1 MFERHVSFGKYGQWF
16 AALTVTFCVAIS
28 GVTVSWPA
36 AAFPKMEDGSAG
48 FNFTEWEK
56 GWLACLP
63 FTGAVISP
71 LPVAYIMDRI
81 GRRNTLHLSM
91 LLILAG
97 WLIITFSRNI
107 YLMCLARLMCGL
119 FGGTE
124 YITVS
129 IFVAEMVDPSIRGT
143 LISVT
148 GMTLYIGALYVS
160 FISYLSYQTMSILCA
175 VPALCLFTI
184 FFFIP
189 ESPYFYLMHG
199 KKKEAEEAITW
210 LRGHCDKDEFKRIED
225 GVIEQSQNQGTF
237 KEIVVNKAN
246 RKAFI
251 MIEWF
256 KIFSSCTANI
266 VLFAFSTHIIP
277 DSFVSAQNSNILLTI
292 IWVFTALFSSIIMD
306 KFPRRTILGVSCVG
320 TIALFTI
327 TTIWYYLREFTQINM
342 KTTTWVPLITI
353 IIGSFFEVIGI
364 VNIPNVLKGEIFPIN
379 IKTKACAISCMTA
392 NVVETINVLCY
403 YEMNY
408 YIGEYFQFL
417 KSVVSA
423 SLCLYITVFHMFET
437 KGLDLE
443 TIQKLLTGK
452 IQVANKEEEK
462 KSDEEMVSLYEHP
475 ASS

>member
-1 MFERHVSFGKYGQWF
+1 MFERFVTFGPYGQWV
-16 AALTVTFCVAIS
+16 AALAVTCCVGIS
-28 GVTVSWPA
+28 GVTVAWPA

-48 FNFTEWEK
+48 INFSEWEK

-71 LPVAYIMDRI
+71 LPVAYLMDRI
-81 GRRNTLHLSM
+81 GRRSTLHLSL

-97 WLIITFSRNI
+97 WMIIAFCSNI
-107 YLMCLARLMCGL
+107 YLLCLARLMCGL
-119 FGGTE
+119 WGGTE

-129 IFVAEMVDPSIRGT
+129 IYVAEMVDPSIRGT

-160 FISYLSYQTMSILCA
+160 FISYLSYQAMSLVCA

-199 KKKEAEEAITW
+199 RKKEAEEAITW
-210 LRGHCDKDEFKRIED
+210 LRGHCDKDELKRIED
-225 GVIEQSQNQGTF
+225 GVIEQSKNHGTF
-237 KEIVVNKAN
+237 KEIVANKAN
-246 RKAFI
+246 RNAFI

-266 VLFAFSTHIIP
+266 VLFAYSTHLIP
-277 DSFVSAQNSNILLTI
+277 DSFVSAQDSNILLTVL
-292 IWVFTALFSSIIMD
+292 WVFAALVSSSIMD

-327 TTIWYYLREFTQINM
+327 TTVWYYLKEFTQVNVT
-342 KTTTWVPLITI
+342 TTTWVPLITI

-392 NVVETINVLCY
+392 NIFETINVLYY
-403 YEMNY
+403 YEINY

-443 TIQKLLTGK
+443 TIQDLLTRK
-452 IQVANKEEEK
+452 MQKKKKPVDE
-462 KSDEEMVSLYEHP
+462 KSDVEKV
-475 ASS
+475 